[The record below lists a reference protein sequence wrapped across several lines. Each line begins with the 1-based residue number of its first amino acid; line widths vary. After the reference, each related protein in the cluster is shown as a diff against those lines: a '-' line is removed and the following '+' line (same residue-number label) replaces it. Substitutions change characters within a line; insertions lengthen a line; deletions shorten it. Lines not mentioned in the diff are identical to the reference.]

1 MKKTIT
7 LILLSVAVLGA
18 AGWMVWQQQTI
29 KAAEEKHQ
37 QESKTNDEQLSK
49 LKSVQADMKHENEKQ
64 KKKLSTIT
72 KKLKNEKKA
81 YQKEVKQ
88 RKALEAKID
97 QLQKE
102 LTAAKATAQANKQSA
117 QAARQPTVKKDPNVT
132 YNPPSQWVQDQYD
145 WGVKQGYIKE

>member
-7 LILLSVAVLGA
+7 IILLSVAVLGA

-49 LKSVQADMKHENEKQ
+49 LTSVQADIKHENEKQ

-72 KKLKNEKKA
+72 KKLKNKKKA

-88 RKALEAKID
+88 RKILESKID

-132 YNPPSQWVQDQYD
+132 HNPPSQWVQDQYD

>member
-7 LILLSVAVLGA
+7 IILLSVAVLGA

-49 LKSVQADMKHENEKQ
+49 LTSVQADMKHENEDQ

-72 KKLKNEKKA
+72 KKLKNEKRA

-132 YNPPSQWVQDQYD
+132 HNPPSQWVQDQYD